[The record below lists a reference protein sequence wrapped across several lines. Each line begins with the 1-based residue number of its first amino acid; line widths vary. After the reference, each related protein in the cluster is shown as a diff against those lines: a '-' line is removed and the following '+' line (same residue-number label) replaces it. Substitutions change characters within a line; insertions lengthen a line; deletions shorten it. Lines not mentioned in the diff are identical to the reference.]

1 MKLGHVLLM
10 LLAVAGIG
18 SAAELYAKKM
28 SIERLPEGDATVFR
42 DSVVIIDGDTKILS
56 HMARMYDGRGLA
68 VISES
73 VRIMTP
79 DALIWSDS
87 AYYYLN
93 DKRAELFGNVRVRQ
107 ESLDI
112 EAPYLVYRS
121 GTRLVEADKGV
132 LLSNLERSF
141 RLTGKKG
148 HYDLAT
154 DVGTVDALPV
164 LVWQRDND
172 SARVTGRT
180 MYWYRNE
187 SRAVAEGNVRLKS
200 GASEVTCDTVIY
212 LSGPD
217 SGFALGKPEVRD
229 SVSRAS
235 GDSMS
240 FVIHDGAL
248 EQVTIRN
255 SASGEYRTEGGDQIA
270 VTGQVIHLWMDA
282 GDIERIEVTAMT
294 SGRLTRAGK
303 PAEKEQ

>member
-1 MKLGHVLLM
+1 MKSSYVLLV
-10 LLAVAGIG
+10 LLVVVGLV
-18 SAAELYAKKM
+18 SAAELYARKM
-28 SIERLPEGDATVFR
+28 SIERLPDGDATVFR

-56 HMARMYDGRGLA
+56 HMARMYDARGVA
-68 VISES
+68 VIGES
-73 VRIMTP
+73 VRITTP
-79 DALIWSDS
+79 DALIWCDS

-93 DKRAELFGNVRVRQ
+93 DKRADLFGHVRVRQ

-112 EAPYLVYRS
+112 EAPRLMYFS
-121 GTRLVEADKGV
+121 GKKLVEANDGV
-132 LLSNLERSF
+132 LLANQERSF

-148 HYDLAT
+148 HYDLGS
-154 DVGTVDALPV
+154 DVGTVDVVPV
-164 LVWQRDND
+164 LVWQRGDD

-200 GASEVTCDTVIY
+200 GSSEVTCDTVIY

-240 FVIHDGAL
+240 FVMHDGAL
-248 EQVTIRN
+248 QQVTIRN
-255 SASGEYRTEGGDQIA
+255 GASGEYETEGGDQIA
-270 VTGQVIHLWMDA
+270 VKGQMIQLWMDS

-294 SGRLTRAGK
+294 SGKLVRVGK
-303 PAEKEQ
+303 PAEKQP

>member
-1 MKLGHVLLM
+1 MKLLRAVLVLL
-10 LLAVAGIG
+10 AAAGIG
-18 SAAELYAKKM
+18 SAAELYAKRM

-56 HMARMYDGRGLA
+56 HMARMYDARGLA

-73 VRIMTP
+73 VRITTP
-79 DALIWSDS
+79 DAFIWCDS
-87 AYYYLN
+87 AYYYLK
-93 DKRAELFGNVRVRQ
+93 DKRADLFGNVRVRQ

-112 EAPYLVYRS
+112 EAPRLVYFS
-121 GTRLVEADKGV
+121 GKKLVEANDGV
-132 LLSNLERSF
+132 LLANQERTF
-141 RLTGKKG
+141 RLSGKKG
-148 HYDLAT
+148 HYDLAS
-154 DVGTVDALPV
+154 DVGTVDVVPV
-164 LVWQRDND
+164 LVWQRGDD

-187 SRAVAEGNVRLKS
+187 SRAVAEGNVRLRS

-240 FVIHDGAL
+240 FVMHDGAL
-248 EQVTIRN
+248 QQVTIRN
-255 SASGEYRTEGGDQIA
+255 AASGEYRTEGGDQIA
-270 VTGQVIHLWMDA
+270 VSGQMIHLWLDA

-294 SGRLTRAGK
+294 SGKLLRAGK
-303 PAEKEQ
+303 PAAKQP